1 MKLVSLLSV
10 LLTSLVPCMG
20 ASGQATKP
28 AARSVKTS
36 KPNVIFIL
44 VDDMGWGDLD
54 SNWSQQKLNGRT
66 YELFT
71 DSPPVAGEIKDGG
84 NPPENYTYAL
94 ECSKKMMRI
103 TDTAINLM
111 RRKHKKGEFYY
122 WILYYA
128 YLSPQQCENA
138 GAILQSL
145 ETKGI
150 SISLR
155 TYYVHRDEAIEILSS
170 ILWGYTSQD
179 CEKITKLLT
188 LD

>member
-66 YELFT
+66 VERKNEFKTPALSALAREGIQLRRHY
-71 DSPPVAGEIKDGG
+71 SAAPVCAPARASLLLGVHQG
-84 NPPENYTYAL
+84 NSRVVRNNRFDQPIA
-94 ECSKKMMRI
+94 
-103 TDTAINLM
+103 
-111 RRKHKKGEFYY
+111 
-122 WILYYA
+122 
-128 YLSPQQCENA
+128 
-138 GAILQSL
+138 
-145 ETKGI
+145 
-150 SISLR
+150 
-155 TYYVHRDEAIEILSS
+155 
-170 ILWGYTSQD
+170 
-179 CEKITKLLT
+179 
-188 LD
+188 

>member
-66 YELFT
+66 VERKNEFKTPALSALAREGIQLRRHYSAAPVCAPARASLLLGVHQGNSRVVRNNRFDQPIE
-71 DSPPVAGEIKDGG
+71 DSHTLGTVMRDAG
-84 NPPENYTYAL
+84 Y
-94 ECSKKMMRI
+94 
-103 TDTAINLM
+103 DTAAIGKWGVGGGGQSHVPMTAGPHQRGFNY
-111 RRKHKKGEFYY
+111 FYCV
-122 WILYYA
+122 IL
-128 YLSPQQCENA
+128 E
-138 GAILQSL
+138 
-145 ETKGI
+145 
-150 SISLR
+150 
-155 TYYVHRDEAIEILSS
+155 IELP
-170 ILWGYTSQD
+170 
-179 CEKITKLLT
+179 
-188 LD
+188 

>member
-66 YELFT
+66 VE
-71 DSPPVAGEIKDGG
+71 
-84 NPPENYTYAL
+84 
-94 ECSKKMMRI
+94 
-103 TDTAINLM
+103 
-111 RRKHKKGEFYY
+111 RKNEFKTC
-122 WILYYA
+122 L
-128 YLSPQQCENA
+128 L
-138 GAILQSL
+138 
-145 ETKGI
+145 
-150 SISLR
+150 
-155 TYYVHRDEAIEILSS
+155 
-170 ILWGYTSQD
+170 YTSPSPRD
-179 CEKITKLLT
+179 
-188 LD
+188 

>member
-66 YELFT
+66 LRFALRRA
-71 DSPPVAGEIKDGG
+71 PPCCWGC
-84 NPPENYTYAL
+84 T
-94 ECSKKMMRI
+94 R
-103 TDTAINLM
+103 
-111 RRKHKKGEFYY
+111 
-122 WILYYA
+122 
-128 YLSPQQCENA
+128 
-138 GAILQSL
+138 
-145 ETKGI
+145 GI
-150 SISLR
+150 P
-155 TYYVHRDEAIEILSS
+155 A
-170 ILWGYTSQD
+170 W
-179 CEKITKLLT
+179 
-188 LD
+188 